1 MPKVAKTNYGIDWF
15 KQKEAFGTGLPSIST
30 QNEILAHVLD
40 IKFPGEDG
48 TGKGSGLQV
57 KLAFDGF
64 ELQKKWFTLADSAD
78 TVLATIGNADAV
90 RASGA
95 KVLLKY
101 SNKNIENG
109 IGKIVC
115 DNTQEEKFT
124 EYQKNTT
131 NNVVG
136 VFSTLA
142 HNTRP
147 PGYS

>member
-15 KQKEAFGTGLPSIST
+15 KQKEAFGAGLPSITS

-40 IKFPGEDG
+40 IKFPGEDPTDKG
-48 TGKGSGLQV
+48 TGLQV

-64 ELQKKWFTLADSAD
+64 ELKKKWFTLAESAD
-78 TVLATIGNADAV
+78 TVLGTIGNADAV

-95 KVLLKY
+95 KILLKY
-101 SNKNIENG
+101 PNNNIESG
-109 IGKIVC
+109 IAKLVC
-115 DNTQEEKFT
+115 DNTQEEKFS

-136 VFSTLA
+136 AFSTLA
-142 HNTRP
+142 NNTRP
-147 PGYS
+147 PGYT